1 MAPERNTVNVKK
13 YKALVSESAV
23 PRSKDPDHLEPSAEA
38 VLRTRIGELESALL
52 DVTQRKA
59 SLTSGYNDTFDQAG
73 VGIAHVSLSGQFIDV
88 NAFFCD
94 MMGMS
99 RQELA
104 KLSFQAVT
112 YAPDL
117 DENLDALAA
126 LNSGELRGYRIEKRY
141 VRATGEIIWV
151 DVTVSAHRDQNG
163 CPIKLISVIS
173 DISEK
178 KLAEERQEFLL
189 GELNHRTKN
198 LISVVQAIVN
208 QTAGTASSVPE
219 LKESLSHRLASMAA
233 SQDALLAKDG
243 RQATV
248 RDLVKAQ
255 LAIVLAPDDKRIN
268 AGGPDLL
275 LEPDAT
281 RVISMALHELI
292 TNACKYGALSRPTGE
307 VHITWAV
314 ASDDA
319 DEFTMSWLERRG
331 PTVVQPT
338 RVGFGRRVIERMVTG
353 STNGTVTLTF
363 DPEGVEWRLRAP
375 LSNITR

>member
-1 MAPERNTVNVKK
+1 MS
-13 YKALVSESAV
+13 LSEDLDSGDV
-23 PRSKDPDHLEPSAEA
+23 AEA
-38 VLRTRIGELESALL
+38 ALRARIAELEAALL

-59 SLTSGYNDTFDQAG
+59 SLKSDYNETFDQAG
-73 VGIAHVSLSGQFIDV
+73 VGIAHVSLSGEFLDV
-88 NAFFCD
+88 NAFFCN
-94 MMGMS
+94 MLGMS
-99 RQELA
+99 RDELA
-104 KLSFQAVT
+104 ALSFQAIT

-117 DENLDALAA
+117 DNNLDALAA
-126 LNSGELRGYRIEKRY
+126 LRRGELPGYRMEKRY
-141 VRATGEIIWV
+141 VRGNGEIIWV
-151 DVTVSAHRDQNG
+151 DLTVSAHRGPDG
-163 CPIKLISVIS
+163 LPIKLISVIS

-208 QTAGTASSVPE
+208 QTAGTAASVPE

-248 RDLVKAQ
+248 RDLVEAQ
-255 LAIVLAPDDKRIN
+255 LAIVLAPDDKRIK
-268 AGGPDLL
+268 ASGPELL

-307 VHITWAV
+307 VHIAWAV
-314 ASDDA
+314 EAGDDG
-319 DEFTMSWLERRG
+319 DFSMSWVERQG
-331 PTVVQPT
+331 PTVVPPT

-353 STNGTVTLTF
+353 STNGTVKLAF
-363 DPEGVEWRLRAP
+363 EPEGVEWRLSAP
-375 LSNITR
+375 LSNITP